1 MKNISVT
8 IISFIS
14 LSVIVLLQ
22 SCYSLSGISID
33 PNIETFDAPLFE
45 NRAGLVEPTLALS
58 MTEKLKDKIR
68 NSSRLR
74 WTDTNPDLIFNG
86 VITTY
91 TITSVAP
98 VEGATSA
105 FNRLTITL
113 KVNFEN
119 TKNEKQNWE
128 KPFTRFVDFESSQDF
143 SDVKD
148 ALIEEATTDIMED
161 VFNESFAKNW

>member
-1 MKNISVT
+1 MKKINGT
-8 IISFIS
+8 ILS
-14 LSVIVLLQ
+14 LFLLSGIILLQ

-45 NRAGLVEPTLALS
+45 NRASLVEPTLALA
-58 MTEKLKDKIR
+58 MTEQLKDKIR

-74 WTDTNPDLIFNG
+74 WTDTDPDLIFNG
-86 VITTY
+86 VITAY
-91 TITSVAP
+91 NITSVAP

-113 KVNFEN
+113 KINFEN
-119 TKNEKQNWE
+119 TKDEKQNWE

-143 SDVKD
+143 SDVKE
-148 ALIEEATTDIMED
+148 ALILEATTDIMED